1 MRSLP
6 PLRSPRVQFP
16 RSPGDRPGV
25 AAEREIEELGSL
37 TRAGIDLGDSEVSQV
52 ARGFPRSRGDRP
64 RRGARPGRALVLDVF
79 TDELPAGQ
87 ARTVATSHL
96 IFARTVQ
103 HLNDEALFEEFPELY
118 GWCSDKS
125 AAREPVG
132 MRSIGSSSASKTD
145 L

>member
-1 MRSLP
+1 M
-6 PLRSPRVQFP
+6 
-16 RSPGDRPGV
+16 
-25 AAEREIEELGSL
+25 
-37 TRAGIDLGDSEVSQV
+37 
-52 ARGFPRSRGDRP
+52 
-64 RRGARPGRALVLDVF
+64 LDVF

-145 L
+145 LYPKGEPGFPHHWTNIGITVPK